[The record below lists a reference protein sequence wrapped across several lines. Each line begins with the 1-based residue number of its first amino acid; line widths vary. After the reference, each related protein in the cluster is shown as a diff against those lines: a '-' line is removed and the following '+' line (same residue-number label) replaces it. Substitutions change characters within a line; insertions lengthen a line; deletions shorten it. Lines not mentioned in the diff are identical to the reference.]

1 MSWVSL
7 MGKEETNS
15 KPHTARTKSQ
25 NPTCSSQHHYLNFC
39 LFQMLENDKNILQNV
54 HYWLKYFSLVCGM
67 SFPQSRFFLSERV
80 NPSMQAYCRSVPRVF
95 RQLMAKSCSSPPPS
109 RRQLWDTNL
118 LHGTQ
123 TPNPRTC
130 MAPEHWRVY
139 QVLVFT
145 PLSVTYLEL
154 EL

>member
-1 MSWVSL
+1 MRVEKVTEGFMSWVSL

-25 NPTCSSQHHYLNFC
+25 HPTCSFQRRYSNFC
-39 LFQMLENDKNILQNV
+39 LFQMLENGKNVLQNV
-54 HYWLKYFSLVCGM
+54 HYRLKYFSLVCGRL

-80 NPSMQAYCRSVPRVF
+80 NPSTQAYCRSVLGGF
-95 RQLMAKSCSSPPPS
+95 RQLMAKSCSPPPPS
-109 RRQLWDTNL
+109 RRQLWDINL

-130 MAPEHWRVY
+130 MAPEH
-139 QVLVFT
+139 
-145 PLSVTYLEL
+145 
-154 EL
+154 